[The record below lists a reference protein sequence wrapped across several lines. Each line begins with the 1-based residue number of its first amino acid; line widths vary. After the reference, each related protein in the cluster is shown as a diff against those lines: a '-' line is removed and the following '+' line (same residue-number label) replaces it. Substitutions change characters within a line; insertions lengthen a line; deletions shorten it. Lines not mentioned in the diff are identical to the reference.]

1 MNQLER
7 FAGWNLLF
15 LPEHKHV
22 SGPVYRA
29 ECICLI
35 VSQTDLI
42 CLPDCFQGPPK
53 PTPLPTSELKGKLLF
68 FFSPNGCKKRE
79 EIVKIC
85 NIWDLSPK
93 CLSESDPFESV
104 VFSCCNIITT
114 GGDII
119 SVLLK
124 KKI

>member
-53 PTPLPTSELKGKLLF
+53 PTPLPTSELKGKLF
-68 FFSPNGCKKRE
+68 PPPQWVQKKGRDCE
-79 EIVKIC
+79 
-85 NIWDLSPK
+85 DLQYLGFVPQM
-93 CLSESDPFESV
+93 PF
-104 VFSCCNIITT
+104 
-114 GGDII
+114 
-119 SVLLK
+119 
-124 KKI
+124 